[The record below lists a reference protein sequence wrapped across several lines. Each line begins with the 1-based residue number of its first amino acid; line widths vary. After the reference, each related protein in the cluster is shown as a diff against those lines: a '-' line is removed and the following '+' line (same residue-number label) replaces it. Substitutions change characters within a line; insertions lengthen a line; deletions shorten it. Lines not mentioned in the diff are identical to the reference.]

1 MREHEK
7 EKSEFFSGQEEK
19 PGKNERELENRK
31 PNHLHLRSSG
41 MATMGTFAL
50 DFLVFLSCH
59 C

>member
-19 PGKNERELENRK
+19 PGKNERELEKKK
-31 PNHLHLRSSG
+31 PNHLHLS
-41 MATMGTFAL
+41 TFAL